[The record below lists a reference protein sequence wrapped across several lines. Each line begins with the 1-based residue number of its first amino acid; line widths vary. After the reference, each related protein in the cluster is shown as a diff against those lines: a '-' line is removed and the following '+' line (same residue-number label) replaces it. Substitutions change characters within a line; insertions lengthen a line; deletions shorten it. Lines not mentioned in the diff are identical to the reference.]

1 LGVPRWH
8 KRCWRSGDVFIHE
21 PSDIASDNRA
31 ARRGQQREH
40 REQGQLKSFQAR
52 VRRRRADRSR
62 AVLTLRPS
70 MAFFSPVNS
79 ACAAAPRDVYLDVY
93 LRLFAAAPPVGLS
106 D

>member
-1 LGVPRWH
+1 MSSSMNPGDARLAGGN
-8 KRCWRSGDVFIHE
+8 SG
-21 PSDIASDNRA
+21 STASRVHSRA
-31 ARRGQQREH
+31 
-40 REQGQLKSFQAR
+40 S
-52 VRRRRADRSR
+52 RRACVVVARI
-62 AVLTLRPS
+62 AAALFLLLRPS